1 MNQRVQRLAMEIR
14 EILGQ
19 IVTRQEIKDH
29 RVQNVGL
36 ITLTHVRLT
45 GDLQKATALFTVHG
59 LDQAALRNVRDGLNH
74 AGGYLRRRLG
84 KELSVRTIP
93 TVTFEIDKVFEQEE
107 RVDAILRDIAPPVAP
122 VDENTDDG
130 DGEPAEADHSSADE
144 ASADEPKT

>member
-14 EILGQ
+14 EILGE

-59 LDQAALRNVRDGLNH
+59 LDEPALRQVRDGLNH

-93 TVTFEIDKVFEQEE
+93 TVTFEIDKIFAQEE
-107 RVDAILRDIAPPVAP
+107 RVDAILRDIAPLAP
-122 VDENTDDG
+122 PPAETEDGDDDDENDSAAAPG
-130 DGEPAEADHSSADE
+130 SEKGEP
-144 ASADEPKT
+144 PT